1 MSKQSVRKNQS
12 GAARVEGG
20 NGARPAK
27 SGGSAPVKGGARGA
41 QGGAPVRQSASARAA
56 AARPRPKS
64 GFRLRPLDIALLV
77 AGVALVGAIIWGAL
91 GTNNNNLPAA
101 SVPTDGSPPVQAAG
115 NTVPI
120 GQPVPPFTLPDTD
133 NKNVSLSD
141 YAGKVV
147 VLEFM
152 APWCPHCQE
161 DAPMLNEV
169 AAKYTGKDVQF
180 LGVSATPQGRDRSKP
195 ITMEDMVWFKNEFKV
210 SFPML
215 FDKDVKAAAE
225 YGVMYYPT
233 IYVLDKAGNVSAIP
247 TGAYT
252 MKDGQPESIRTTAM
266 TADELSAEIDKA
278 LAKEEFSLQ
287 FRLSTGVEIAI

>member
-1 MSKQSVRKNQS
+1 MSKQPVRKNQT
-12 GAARVEGG
+12 GAGKVERPRVEG
-20 NGARPAK
+20 NGARPGAG
-27 SGGSAPVKGGARGA
+27 SGRPGGGASVKAGARGA
-41 QGGAPVRQSASARAA
+41 QGGPPVRQSASARAA
-56 AARPRPKS
+56 AAARPRQKS
-64 GFRLRPLDIALLV
+64 GFRLRTLDIALVV
-77 AGVALVGAIIWGAL
+77 AGVALVGAIIWGAM
-91 GTNNNNLPAA
+91 GANNNNLPAA
-101 SVPTDGSPPVQAAG
+101 SVPTDGSAPVQAA
-115 NTVPI
+115 NTVAI
-120 GQPVPPFTLPDTD
+120 GGAAPAFTLPDTD

-152 APWCPHCQE
+152 APWCPHCQA

-169 AAKYTGKDVQF
+169 AAKYADKGVQF
-180 LGVSATPQGRDRSKP
+180 LGVSATDKGRDRGKD

-215 FDKDVKAAAE
+215 FDKDLKAASE

-233 IYVLDKAGNVSAIP
+233 IYVLDKAGTVTSIP
-247 TGAYT
+247 TGAYR

-278 LAKEEFSLQ
+278 LA
-287 FRLSTGVEIAI
+287 R

>member
-1 MSKQSVRKNQS
+1 
-12 GAARVEGG
+12 
-20 NGARPAK
+20 
-27 SGGSAPVKGGARGA
+27 
-41 QGGAPVRQSASARAA
+41 
-56 AARPRPKS
+56 
-64 GFRLRPLDIALLV
+64 LLV

-91 GTNNNNLPAA
+91 GANNNNLPAA
-101 SVPTDGSPPVQAAG
+101 SVPTDGSTPVQPAA

-120 GQPVPPFTLPDTD
+120 GQAVPAFTLPDTD

-141 YAGKVV
+141 YKGKVV

-152 APWCPHCQE
+152 APWCPHCQA

-169 AAKYTGKDVQF
+169 AAKYAGKDVQF
-180 LGVSATPQGRDRSKP
+180 LGVSATDKGRDRSKD

-215 FDKDVKAAAE
+215 FDKDVKAASE
-225 YGVMYYPT
+225 YGVMFYPT

-278 LAKEEFSLQ
+278 LAK
-287 FRLSTGVEIAI
+287 

>member
-1 MSKQSVRKNQS
+1 MSKQPVRKNQP
-12 GAARVEGG
+12 GAARVGGG

-27 SGGSAPVKGGARGA
+27 SGGSAPVKSGARGA
-41 QGGAPVRQSASARAA
+41 QGGAPVRQSAAARAA
-56 AARPRPKS
+56 AARPRQKS
-64 GFRLRPLDIALLV
+64 GFRLRTLDIALLV

-91 GTNNNNLPAA
+91 GANNNNNLGLPVAD
-101 SVPTDGSPPVQAAG
+101 VPTDGGAVQPG

-152 APWCPHCQE
+152 APWCPHCQD

-169 AAKYTGKDVQF
+169 AAKYAGKDVQF
-180 LGVSATPQGRDRSKP
+180 LGVSATDKGRDRGKD

-225 YGVMYYPT
+225 YGVMFYPT

-252 MKDGQPESIRTTAM
+252 IKDSQPESIRTTAM

-278 LAKEEFSLQ
+278 LAK
-287 FRLSTGVEIAI
+287 

>member
-1 MSKQSVRKNQS
+1 MSKQPTRKNQS
-12 GAARVEGG
+12 GAAGMPKVERPRVEG
-20 NGARPAK
+20 NGARPA
-27 SGGSAPVKGGARGA
+27 GSAPGKAGARGP
-41 QGGAPVRQSASARAA
+41 QGSAPVRQSASARAA

-64 GFRLRPLDIALLV
+64 GFTLRPLDIALLV

-91 GTNNNNLPAA
+91 GTNNNLPAA
-101 SVPTDGSPPVQAAG
+101 SVPTDGTNPPVIQSA

-120 GQPVPPFTLPDTD
+120 GRPVPPFTLPDTD

-152 APWCPHCQE
+152 APWCPHCQS

-169 AAKYTGKDVQF
+169 AEKYKDKGVQF
-180 LGVSATPQGRDRSKP
+180 LGVSATDKGRDKSKD

-278 LAKEEFSLQ
+278 LAK
-287 FRLSTGVEIAI
+287 